1 MLDRSQH
8 LRLFLI
14 GSGDSQE
21 DTAVVLSD
29 TQVREELNRHPIN
42 SQRLLC
48 AVRDVAQFEL
58 SAKQRDDFRS
68 VFGQYR

>member
-8 LRLFLI
+8 LRIFLI

-21 DTAVVLSD
+21 DAVAVLSD
-29 TQVREELNRHPIN
+29 YQVRQELNRHPIN
-42 SQRLLC
+42 SHRLLC
-48 AVRDVAQFEL
+48 AVREVAHFEL

>member
-8 LRLFLI
+8 LRIFLI

-21 DTAVVLSD
+21 DAVAVLSD
-29 TQVREELNRHPIN
+29 YQVRKELNRHPID

-48 AVRDVAQFEL
+48 AVREVAQFEL
-58 SAKQRDDFRS
+58 NDKQRDAFRS

>member
-8 LRLFLI
+8 LRIFLI

-21 DTAVVLSD
+21 DAVAVLSD
-29 TQVREELNRHPIN
+29 AQVCKELNCHPIN

-58 SAKQRDDFRS
+58 NDKQRDAFRS